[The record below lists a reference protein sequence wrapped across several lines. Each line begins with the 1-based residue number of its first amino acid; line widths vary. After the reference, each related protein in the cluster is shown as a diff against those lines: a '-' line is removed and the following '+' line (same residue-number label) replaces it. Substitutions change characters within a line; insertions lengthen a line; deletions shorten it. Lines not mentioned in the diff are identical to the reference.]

1 MKKSIIYLVV
11 ALTLLSLSLN
21 LVPNVSAQQENIKVL
36 NYSYHIDYPDNLL
49 IVYGEVQNVG
59 SSTLMSV
66 SIGGSVYSADGT
78 DQADA
83 AGPAYVVYIVPQ
95 QKVPFEIDFNAP
107 SNSPDG
113 TWGSV
118 SISKI
123 EFTVLQANATSS
135 YQYPDVKITSYSSS
149 IDTTATAKGTYWVS
163 GNIQN
168 TGSQTAQ
175 NIYIVATFYNSSGVT
190 VSAGWSTE
198 IDTLFPSAT
207 SSFKVGAFDLNM
219 SEATSAQQISSYALI
234 VVTGGPILQGTPPAA
249 SEYSTGGSPSSSG
262 NSQTGQ
268 SGSSPTPT
276 GQSAGN
282 NTTNSSNRWLIYAA
296 IIIIVVVAVVITIKT
311 LPKRKPQETKKAA
324 IKSRKKQIKKKR
336 MAEILPLAFLVD
348 QKAKSV
354 RDVCHCLNM
363 SCVP

>member
-11 ALTLLSLSLN
+11 ALTLMSLSLN

-36 NYSYHIDYPDNLL
+36 NYSYYIDYPDNLL
-49 IVYGEVQNVG
+49 IVYGEVQNIG

-78 DQADA
+78 DQAEA
-83 AGPAYVVYIVPQ
+83 AGPAYTVYIVPQ

-123 EFTVLQANATSS
+123 EFTVIQANATSS
-135 YQYPDVKITSYSSS
+135 YPYQDVKITSYSSS
-149 IDTTATAKGTYWVS
+149 IDTTAAAKGTYWVS

-198 IDTLFPSAT
+198 IDTLAPSAT

-219 SEATSAQQISSYALI
+219 SEATSAQQISSYALT
-234 VVTGGPILQGTPPAA
+234 VVTGDPILQGTPPAA

-276 GQSAGN
+276 GQSAGSSPTPTGQSTGS

-311 LPKRKPQETKKAA
+311 LPKRKLQETKKAVV
-324 IKSRKKQIKKKR
+324 KSGKNKKSSNQIRKK
-336 MAEILPLAFLVD
+336 A
-348 QKAKSV
+348 
-354 RDVCHCLNM
+354 NG
-363 SCVP
+363 